1 MPFGASVNEVKKA
14 YHQLAFRYHPDKN
27 PNNKFAEQQFLEIS
41 EAYQLLS
48 EDAKR
53 TNYCNAYITF
63 LQEQQYSADNYS
75 KPPTPREIFETK
87 VHPDYRDIVMKHYR
101 PVMGR
106 ASKRDMRWNSFN
118 YSFIVIFI
126 FISIIMSFLALKQEK
141 ETDGKELLEILKQ
154 DNKLKKYV
162 YMLEGAEVFPIL
174 RDAEN
179 KVLALPPLIN
189 SEYSKISVNTK
200 NVLIDITAH
209 DETKANIVLNILV
222 TMFSTY
228 CKDRF
233 TVEGV
238 EVIDYK
244 GNSTIYPKLE
254 FNTFKVDIPYLN

>member
-1 MPFGASVNEVKKA
+1 LPFGASVNEVKKA

-106 ASKRDMRWNSFN
+106 ASKRDMRRNSFN

-141 ETDGKELLEILKQ
+141 EKNDTVYNTERLKLDSLKVKKKIKITKDEYYKMLSQEYDHSHDSTLL
-154 DNKLKKYV
+154 
-162 YMLEGAEVFPIL
+162 
-174 RDAEN
+174 
-179 KVLALPPLIN
+179 
-189 SEYSKISVNTK
+189 KIK
-200 NVLIDITAH
+200 NIDSMMQVI
-209 DETKANIVLNILV
+209 DSLNI
-222 TMFSTY
+222 MN
-228 CKDRF
+228 R
-233 TVEGV
+233 
-238 EVIDYK
+238 
-244 GNSTIYPKLE
+244 
-254 FNTFKVDIPYLN
+254 

>member
-106 ASKRDMRWNSFN
+106 ASNRDMRWNSFN

-141 ETDGKELLEILKQ
+141 EKNDTVYNTERLNLDSLKVKKKIKITKDEYYKMLSQEYDHSHDSTLL
-154 DNKLKKYV
+154 
-162 YMLEGAEVFPIL
+162 
-174 RDAEN
+174 
-179 KVLALPPLIN
+179 
-189 SEYSKISVNTK
+189 KIK
-200 NVLIDITAH
+200 NIDSMMQVI
-209 DETKANIVLNILV
+209 DSLNI
-222 TMFSTY
+222 MN
-228 CKDRF
+228 R
-233 TVEGV
+233 
-238 EVIDYK
+238 
-244 GNSTIYPKLE
+244 
-254 FNTFKVDIPYLN
+254 